1 VKRKNARKKS
11 MPGIRLNWTQWKPRN
26 SKEKEKWKNV
36 LPKKEKKHVTGIKM
50 NEVPVVIAMTE
61 VLDDSRIEDQIE
73 VDLMIGDLEVVIVDH
88 LVIAMTEVHV
98 ISEDPETIVVVLEM
112 IVGLIVEM
120 IERDRGM
127 MIKVDHLGD
136 QVLDHGG
143 IVNVRKMQNGN
154 QEAVMMMDHPDEILT
169 VNLHPEDQMMLVIGV
184 ENLEMIVVLLQGM
197 IVVHV
202 IAMIEVAPV
211 IAMIVVAPVISED
224 QGTTAVPETTVDLE
238 ISEDPEMTVDLEM
251 IVVLVTG
258 MIEEVIEVVTIGVL
272 VHLEEEIGAEPVML
286 LEEMIVVEVDSVEEA
301 IEIEVV
307 IVAETVVV
315 IAEPMIGDPLP
326 VFCLQ
331 QEMIDEM
338 IAVIA
343 GMIAAVIVVVI
354 VEMILHRSRL
364 PNVNKVGRKPP
375 MVEMVGLQ
383 FLKNK
388 NYDDF

>member
-1 VKRKNARKKS
+1 
-11 MPGIRLNWTQWKPRN
+11 MG
-26 SKEKEKWKNV
+26 
-36 LPKKEKKHVTGIKM
+36 LPKKEKKHVTDNKM
-50 NEVPVVIAMTE
+50 NE
-61 VLDDSRIEDQIE
+61 
-73 VDLMIGDLEVVIVDH
+73 DH
-88 LVIAMTEVHV
+88 VVIAMTEVHV

-143 IVNVRKMQNGN
+143 IENVRKMQNGN
-154 QEAVMMMDHPDEILT
+154 QEAVMTMDHPDEILT

-224 QGTTAVPETTVDLE
+224 PGTTAGPETTVDLE

-286 LEEMIVVEVDSVEEA
+286 REEMIVVEVDSVEEV

-307 IVAETVVV
+307 IVVIEIVVV

-331 QEMIDEM
+331 QEMTDEM

-343 GMIAAVIVVVI
+343 AVIVEMIVVVVI
-354 VEMILHRSRL
+354 EMILHRSRL

>member
-1 VKRKNARKKS
+1 
-11 MPGIRLNWTQWKPRN
+11 MG
-26 SKEKEKWKNV
+26 
-36 LPKKEKKHVTGIKM
+36 LPKKEKKHVTDNKM
-50 NEVPVVIAMTE
+50 NE
-61 VLDDSRIEDQIE
+61 
-73 VDLMIGDLEVVIVDH
+73 DH
-88 LVIAMTEVHV
+88 VVIAMTEVHV

-143 IVNVRKMQNGN
+143 IENVRKMQNGN
-154 QEAVMMMDHPDEILT
+154 QEAVMTMDHPDEILT

-224 QGTTAVPETTVDLE
+224 PG
-238 ISEDPEMTVDLEM
+238 MTVDLEM

-272 VHLEEEIGAEPVML
+272 VHLEEEI
-286 LEEMIVVEVDSVEEA
+286 VV
-301 IEIEVV
+301 IEI
-307 IVAETVVV
+307 VVV
-315 IAEPMIGDPLP
+315 IAEPMIGVPLP

-338 IAVIA
+338 
-343 GMIAAVIVVVI
+343 IVVVI

>member
-1 VKRKNARKKS
+1 
-11 MPGIRLNWTQWKPRN
+11 
-26 SKEKEKWKNV
+26 
-36 LPKKEKKHVTGIKM
+36 M
-50 NEVPVVIAMTE
+50 NEDPVVIAMTE
-61 VLDDSRIEDQIE
+61 VLDDSTIEDQIE
-73 VDLMIGDLEVVIVDH
+73 VGLMIGDLEVVIVDH

-143 IVNVRKMQNGN
+143 IENVRKMQNGN

-211 IAMIVVAPVISED
+211 
-224 QGTTAVPETTVDLE
+224 
-238 ISEDPEMTVDLEM
+238 
-251 IVVLVTG
+251 TG

-307 IVAETVVV
+307 IVAETVEV

-326 VFCLQ
+326 VFYLQ

-338 IAVIA
+338 IA
-343 GMIAAVIVVVI
+343 GMIGAVIVEMIGAVI

-364 PNVNKVGRKPP
+364 PNVNKVVRKPP
-375 MVEMVGLQ
+375 KVEMVGLQ

>member
-1 VKRKNARKKS
+1 
-11 MPGIRLNWTQWKPRN
+11 
-26 SKEKEKWKNV
+26 
-36 LPKKEKKHVTGIKM
+36 
-50 NEVPVVIAMTE
+50 
-61 VLDDSRIEDQIE
+61 
-73 VDLMIGDLEVVIVDH
+73 
-88 LVIAMTEVHV
+88 
-98 ISEDPETIVVVLEM
+98 M

-120 IERDRGM
+120 IERGREM
-127 MIKVDHLGD
+127 RIKVDHLGD
-136 QVLDHGG
+136 QELDHGG

-154 QEAVMMMDHPDEILT
+154 QEAVMMMDPQDEILT
-169 VNLHPEDQMMLVIGV
+169 ANLHPEDRMMLVIGV
-184 ENLEMIVVLLQGM
+184 ENLEMIVVLLLGM

-211 IAMIVVAPVISED
+211 IAMIVVVPVISED
-224 QGTTAVPETTVDLE
+224 PGTTAGPETTVDLE

-286 LEEMIVVEVDSVEEA
+286 LEEMIVVEVDSVEEV

-307 IVAETVVV
+307 IEIVVV

-338 IAVIA
+338 IAVIDE
-343 GMIAAVIVVVI
+343 MIVVVI

-364 PNVNKVGRKPP
+364 PNVIKVGRKPP
-375 MVEMVGLQ
+375 MVGMVG
-383 FLKNK
+383 
-388 NYDDF
+388 

>member
-1 VKRKNARKKS
+1 MGS

-36 LPKKEKKHVTGIKM
+36 LPKKEKKHVTDNKM
-50 NEVPVVIAMTE
+50 NEDPVVIAMTE
-61 VLDDSRIEDQIE
+61 VLDDSTIEDQIE
-73 VDLMIGDLEVVIVDH
+73 VGLMIGDLEVVIVDH

-143 IVNVRKMQNGN
+143 IENVRKMQNGN

-224 QGTTAVPETTVDLE
+224 PGMTAGLETTVDLE
-238 ISEDPEMTVDLEM
+238 IFEDPEMTVDLEM
-251 IVVLVTG
+251 I
-258 MIEEVIEVVTIGVL
+258 EVVTIGVL
-272 VHLEEEIGAEPVML
+272 VPLEEEIGAEPVML
-286 LEEMIVVEVDSVEEA
+286 LEEM
-301 IEIEVV
+301 
-307 IVAETVVV
+307 
-315 IAEPMIGDPLP
+315 
-326 VFCLQ
+326 
-331 QEMIDEM
+331 
-338 IAVIA
+338 
-343 GMIAAVIVVVI
+343 
-354 VEMILHRSRL
+354 
-364 PNVNKVGRKPP
+364 
-375 MVEMVGLQ
+375 
-383 FLKNK
+383 
-388 NYDDF
+388 

>member
-1 VKRKNARKKS
+1 
-11 MPGIRLNWTQWKPRN
+11 M
-26 SKEKEKWKNV
+26 
-36 LPKKEKKHVTGIKM
+36 
-50 NEVPVVIAMTE
+50 
-61 VLDDSRIEDQIE
+61 
-73 VDLMIGDLEVVIVDH
+73 
-88 LVIAMTEVHV
+88 
-98 ISEDPETIVVVLEM
+98 
-112 IVGLIVEM
+112 
-120 IERDRGM
+120 
-127 MIKVDHLGD
+127 
-136 QVLDHGG
+136 
-143 IVNVRKMQNGN
+143 
-154 QEAVMMMDHPDEILT
+154 
-169 VNLHPEDQMMLVIGV
+169 
-184 ENLEMIVVLLQGM
+184 
-197 IVVHV
+197 
-202 IAMIEVAPV
+202 
-211 IAMIVVAPVISED
+211 
-224 QGTTAVPETTVDLE
+224 
-238 ISEDPEMTVDLEM
+238 
-251 IVVLVTG
+251 
-258 MIEEVIEVVTIGVL
+258 VTIGVL

-343 GMIAAVIVVVI
+343 GMIAAVIV
-354 VEMILHRSRL
+354 EMILHRSRL

>member
-1 VKRKNARKKS
+1 
-11 MPGIRLNWTQWKPRN
+11 
-26 SKEKEKWKNV
+26 
-36 LPKKEKKHVTGIKM
+36 
-50 NEVPVVIAMTE
+50 
-61 VLDDSRIEDQIE
+61 
-73 VDLMIGDLEVVIVDH
+73 
-88 LVIAMTEVHV
+88 
-98 ISEDPETIVVVLEM
+98 
-112 IVGLIVEM
+112 
-120 IERDRGM
+120 
-127 MIKVDHLGD
+127 
-136 QVLDHGG
+136 
-143 IVNVRKMQNGN
+143 
-154 QEAVMMMDHPDEILT
+154 MMDHPDEILT

-224 QGTTAVPETTVDLE
+224 PG
-238 ISEDPEMTVDLEM
+238 MTVDLEM

-326 VFCLQ
+326 VFYLQ

-338 IAVIA
+338 IA
-343 GMIAAVIVVVI
+343 GMIGAVIVEMIGAVI
-354 VEMILHRSRL
+354 VEMILHRFT
-364 PNVNKVGRKPP
+364 PP
-375 MVEMVGLQ
+375 KREQG
-383 FLKNK
+383 
-388 NYDDF
+388 